1 MALRPKV
8 LLTRRFPEPGIELL
22 RRHVDLSI
30 NPLDDPMPRQDII
43 TEIEDKDGLL
53 CLLTDNIDAE
63 IIRAG
68 KQLKVIANYAVG
80 YNNIDLK
87 EATKRKIPVTNTP
100 DVLTETTAD
109 LTFALLLSIAR
120 RIVEADKFLRQGK
133 FIGWSPMLLL
143 GHDVHEKNLGIIGFG
158 RIGRAVA
165 RRAKGFGMKVLYYDL
180 VRLSDDEEKIL
191 GVKYDKLDDLLKE
204 SDFVCIHV
212 SLNEQTHH
220 LITKEKLTLMKPSS
234 YLINVARGP
243 IIDEQALAEALHKK
257 IIAGCALD
265 VYEREPA
272 INKKLLSMDNTVLVP
287 HIGSASIET
296 RTNMAL
302 MVAENVIAVLVENG
316 RAPNTVNPKI
326 YEGWH

>member
-1 MALRPKV
+1 MLDRPEV
-8 LLTRRFPEPGIELL
+8 LLTHRLPQAGINLLKKNVKLFIYPGA
-22 RRHVDLSI
+22 
-30 NPLDDPMPRQDII
+30 PMSRQNIIADIKN
-43 TEIEDKDGLL
+43 KDGLL

-68 KQLKVIANYAVG
+68 KRLKVIANYAVG
-80 YNNIDLK
+80 YDNIDVK

-109 LTFALLLSIAR
+109 LTFALLLSVAR
-120 RIVEADKFLRQGK
+120 RIVEADRFSRQGR

-143 GHDVHEKNLGIIGFG
+143 GHDVHKKNLGIIGFG

-165 RRAKGFGMKVLYYDL
+165 RRAKGFGMRVFYYDL
-180 VRLSDDEEKIL
+180 ARLSDDEEKIL
-191 GVKYDKLDDLLKE
+191 GVKYHTLDDLLRQ

-220 LITKEKLTLMKPSS
+220 LITKEKLVLMKPSS
-234 YLINVARGP
+234 YIINVARGS

-272 INKKLLSMDNTVLVP
+272 INKKLLGMDNTVLVP

-296 RTNMAL
+296 RNNMAL
-302 MVAENVIAVLVENG
+302 IAAKNIISVLIEHTK
-316 RAPNTVNPKI
+316 APNTVNPEA
-326 YEGWH
+326 YE

>member
-1 MALRPKV
+1 MERRNKV
-8 LLTRRFPEPGIELL
+8 LLTRPLPDPGMELL
-22 RRHVDLSI
+22 ARHFYVTAGPANIS
-30 NPLDDPMPRQDII
+30 MSKKEII
-43 TEIEDKDGLL
+43 SRIKDCEGLL
-53 CLLTDNIDAE
+53 CLLTDSIDAE

-120 RIVEADKFLRQGK
+120 RIVEADRFLRQGE

-143 GHDVHEKNLGIIGFG
+143 GHDVYEKILGIIGFG

-165 RRAKGFGMKVLYYDL
+165 RRAKGFGMKVIYDDII
-180 VRLSDDEEKIL
+180 RLSDDEEKIL
-191 GVKYDKLDDLLKE
+191 GVKYHTLDNLLKE

-212 SLNEQTHH
+212 PLNEQTHH
-220 LITKEKLTLMKPSS
+220 LITGEKLALMKSSS
-234 YLINVARGP
+234 YLINAARGP
-243 IIDEQALAEALHKK
+243 IIDEQALAEALSNNR
-257 IIAGCALD
+257 IAGCALD
-265 VYEREPA
+265 VYEHEPA
-272 INKKLLSMDNTVLVP
+272 IDKKLLSMDNAVLVP

-302 MVAENVIAVLVENG
+302 IAATNIISILIG
-316 RAPNTVNPKI
+316 HTKAPNTVNPEV
-326 YEGWH
+326 YE